1 MIGPQILTIC
11 VGIDPTLAGQGSFNG
26 FNEVRRL
33 STLLDLTR
41 SNSTKPDQTKLNPNH
56 NIKKSLLTI
65 CVGLY
70 LALAGQGPFNGFNE
84 VRRLSSLLMDL

>member
-1 MIGPQILTIC
+1 MIGPQILPFC
-11 VGIDPTLAGQGSFNG
+11 VGIHPTLAGQGLFDG
-26 FNEVRRL
+26 FNKVRRL

-41 SNSTKPDQTKLNPNH
+41 TNSTKPNQTRPNPNK